1 MEREWPRR
9 QQPGFV
15 SFVKFVVRIHSTQV
29 NAYSLRSRRWPLM
42 GEETSTRM
50 KRNGTRMEANPL
62 LRIRFIRVIRG
73 SKSFRRG
80 DVLMGKEFQR
90 E

>member
-1 MEREWPRR
+1 MAAKAAARIRFIREIRGSNSLHAGERI
-9 QQPGFV
+9 F
-15 SFVKFVVRIHSTQV
+15 
-29 NAYSLRSRRWPLM
+29 ASLPQM
-42 GEETSTRM
+42 AADGEGISTRM